1 MQPPRPWPNPPPRNH
16 PDFYLDGLLSDYTP
30 ARGGADYFFCYGLA
44 PKSAEE
50 HIMAAA
56 VTGDVATLR
65 TLLQKNPDLTPDFSN
80 GNGVTPLMVAAAR
93 GHSAVVHLLADHP
106 LTGLSQQTR
115 QGWSAL
121 HYAAYFGQSE
131 TAGILMQRQ
140 ADFTLKNAFGEE
152 AFALAKN
159 PETEKAFLDFKPFV
173 RHLKRQK
180 PQHPHFAPKLPQT
193 PLPEAAGDNAP
204 APATAAKER
213 ETKPDTPSDFFTLLL
228 RASFSAA
235 QYKTTAADALFS
247 EMQRHLARG
256 DNQPVFEAY
265 EKIERATEKL
275 DLRGKHVEFNW
286 DGLLAAAAVQGNI
299 PALVFFA
306 EKRNYL
312 DSAPLTNALA
322 AIIDARA
329 DTPQT
334 AEAAQW
340 LMRWG
345 ADVNASAKK
354 LKDPQSRAGTLAY
367 QAFNRRMQHVF
378 GAVSTHA
385 GDLKSWHVS
394 PAQLLWEQQI
404 EKAVEAGKNGAVH
417 KPGHFGPIGEGIAV
431 LKIRAQ
437 LHHTGHEKLT
447 RLMDSAAQES
457 DMRGI
462 AAAYA
467 EARTDRLFRG
477 AFNVPKETGAA
488 AMLTA
493 LEHGK
498 TGFAKHLAADGHSL
512 HHLQDTYS
520 ARMARLRQSDD
531 AAVRAFIRADMAGEK
546 IAPDILSID
555 DKYKILRGQAA
566 RYPVSGRGF
575 GF

>member
-16 PDFYLDGLLSDYTP
+16 PDFYPEGLLSDYAP
-30 ARGGADYFFCYGLA
+30 ERNGADRFFCHGLA
-44 PKSAEE
+44 PKSAEA

-56 VTGDVATLR
+56 VTGDAAGLR
-65 TLLQKNPDLTPDFSN
+65 ALLQKNPDLTPDFTN

-93 GHSAVVHLLADHP
+93 GHGAVVHLLADHP

-115 QGWSAL
+115 HGWSAL

-131 TAGILMQRQ
+131 AAGILMQRQ
-140 ADFTLKNAFGEE
+140 ADFTLKNAAGEE
-152 AFALAKN
+152 AFDLAKN
-159 PETEKAFLDFKPFV
+159 PETEKTFLDFKPFA

-180 PQHPHFAPKLPQT
+180 PQHPHFAPKLPAAPPQ
-193 PLPEAAGDNAP
+193 PEAAADNAP
-204 APATAAKER
+204 APAEKKP
-213 ETKPDTPSDFFTLLL
+213 ETKPDTQSDFFTLLL

-235 QYKTTAADALFS
+235 QYKTTAADALFT

-275 DLRGKHVEFNW
+275 DLRGKNIAFNW
-286 DGLLAAAAVQGNI
+286 DGLLAAAAVHGNI

-312 DSAPLTNALA
+312 DKAPLTNALA
-322 AIIDARA
+322 AIIDART

-340 LMRWG
+340 LIRWG

-354 LKDPQSRAGTLAY
+354 LQDPQARTGTLAY

-378 GAVSTHA
+378 DAVSTHA

-394 PAQLLWEQQI
+394 PAQLICEQQI

-417 KPGHFGPIGEGIAV
+417 KPGHFGPIGESVAV
-431 LKIRAQ
+431 LKMRAQ

-447 RLMDSAAQES
+447 RLIDAAAQEG

-467 EARTDRLFRG
+467 EARTERLFRG

-488 AMLTA
+488 ALLSA

-498 TGFAKHLAADGHSL
+498 TGFAKILSADGHSL
-512 HHLQDTYS
+512 RHLQDTYS
-520 ARMARLRQSDD
+520 PRLARLRKSDD

-555 DKYKILRGQAA
+555 DKYKMLRGQAA